1 MRNMRVAGAYVLI
14 FFATQA
20 PAADFSDPEWP
31 CIQRKVEQLSIGLM
45 WPGLLEPDR
54 TGVAAH
60 RQLAAR
66 LSQRRTRQ
74 AEAET
79 AVMATKSSG
88 AWNASA
94 AAAVFSD
101 VFLRVSDQRQKVIA
115 GIKRYATKQ
124 NALAEKIEAL
134 RGEMAVMSAAATPDF
149 DRIDALEEQLDW
161 EERIFR
167 DRAKSLTYVCETPV
181 LLEKHIYA
189 VGQILRASAE

>member
-79 AVMATKSSG
+79 LISTFTSFRALIARLQLEPYEHAIRAAIVPL
-88 AWNASA
+88 SA
-94 AAAVFSD
+94 RMD
-101 VFLRVSDQRQKVIA
+101 
-115 GIKRYATKQ
+115 
-124 NALAEKIEAL
+124 
-134 RGEMAVMSAAATPDF
+134 
-149 DRIDALEEQLDW
+149 
-161 EERIFR
+161 
-167 DRAKSLTYVCETPV
+167 
-181 LLEKHIYA
+181 
-189 VGQILRASAE
+189 